1 MLRRLCRELVK
12 TAGYAQCWISLK
24 NGKGNAALSPLAQA
38 GVPKKS
44 RSTLE
49 PALSALMG
57 GNGITV
63 VRDIPTRPDHS
74 ELRLLAQSW
83 RFGAVALLP
92 LIKGKRVL
100 GALGLHAE
108 EPWAFGDSELDP
120 LRVLGRR
127 LTDCFN
133 EKNQ

>member
-1 MLRRLCRELVK
+1 MLDQPQNSKGMLRFRLSHRP
-12 TAGYAQCWISLK
+12 GFQ
-24 NGKGNAALSPLAQA
+24 
-38 GVPKKS
+38 KS

-127 LTDCFN
+127 LTDCLT
-133 EKNQ
+133 KNQ